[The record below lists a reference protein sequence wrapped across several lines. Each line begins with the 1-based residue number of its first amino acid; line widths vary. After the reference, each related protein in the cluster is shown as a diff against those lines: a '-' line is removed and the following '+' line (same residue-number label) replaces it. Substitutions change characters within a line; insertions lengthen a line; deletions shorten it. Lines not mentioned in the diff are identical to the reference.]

1 MSTPAVSVIIPT
13 FNRRGMVRHAIGSVI
28 AQRERDFELIVV
40 DDGSTDGSCE
50 LLQAFAPRCAAEGCG
65 FRFERISNRGPAGA
79 RNHGLAIARG
89 RYTAFLDSDDLWR
102 QDKLSRQLNHMQSRG
117 CAISQTQEIWIR
129 HGRRVNPGLRQRKL
143 GGDIFVQS
151 LRTCLISP
159 SAVMVETRLL
169 RQAGGFDERMLA
181 CEDYDLWL
189 RLLVENHADLLDD
202 ALVVRRAGH
211 LDQLSATTPA
221 LDRFR
226 ILALTKLIAG
236 GALSA
241 ERRLSALA
249 VLAEKCAVYG
259 GGLRRRN
266 RVLEAD
272 LFEGI
277 ASQALR
283 PTNKCWP
290 DQALVEQ
297 VARAIS
303 LQHETKG
310 SDAVP

>member
-1 MSTPAVSVIIPT
+1 MGAPAVSVIIPT
-13 FNRRGMVRHAIGSVI
+13 FNRRTMVRHAIGSVM
-28 AQRERDFELIVV
+28 AQTERDFELIVV

-50 LLQAFAPRCAAEGCG
+50 LLKALASRRAGERWG

-89 RYTAFLDSDDLWR
+89 RYTAFLDSDDLWK
-102 QDKLSRQLNHMQSRG
+102 QGKLALQLNHMRSRG
-117 CAISQTQEIWIR
+117 RAISQTQEIWIR
-129 HGRRVNPGLRQRKL
+129 HGRRVNPGLRHRKL

-159 SAVMVETRLL
+159 SAAMVETRLL
-169 RQAGGFDERMLA
+169 RQAGGFDERMRA

-189 RLLVENHADLLDD
+189 RLLAENQADLLDD

-226 ILALTKLIAG
+226 ILALMKLVAG
-236 GALSA
+236 GALGA
-241 ERRLSALA
+241 KRRLSALE
-249 VLAEKCAVYG
+249 VLAEKCTVYG
-259 GGLRRRN
+259 KGLRRRK
-266 RVLEAD
+266 RVFEAD
-272 LFEGI
+272 LFEDI

-283 PTNKCWP
+283 PTSECWP
-290 DQALVEQ
+290 DRRIVEQ

-303 LQHETKG
+303 LQHETNRG
-310 SDAVP
+310 DAVL